1 MLKSAGVDRQGG
13 SIGRRTPQSQ
23 GVGAS
28 DAGRRVRRVHAA
40 AFNALAGG
48 EGILNWLR
56 CFAAAALVC
65 AASLTQ
71 AQAVEVKIGFVNM
84 DRLLREAAPAVRAL
98 KKLEKEFAPR
108 DQELQKMAKQ
118 GKDLQTQLEK
128 EGVTMAESD
137 RRNKEA
143 DLARINRDLQ
153 RMQREFR
160 EDLNL
165 RRNEETS
172 QLLERANRVIQQ
184 IGEGEKYDLILTDAV
199 AAFRS
204 PRIDITDK
212 VLKAL
217 ADK

>member
-1 MLKSAGVDRQGG
+1 MAQGDKTLKRIHFLLVGLMLIS
-13 SIGRRTPQSQ
+13 
-23 GVGAS
+23 
-28 DAGRRVRRVHAA
+28 AA
-40 AFNALAGG
+40 A
-48 EGILNWLR
+48 
-56 CFAAAALVC
+56 
-65 AASLTQ
+65 S
-71 AQAVEVKIGFVNM
+71 AQGNDFRVGFVSTE
-84 DRLLREAAPAVRAL
+84 RLFREAAPAVRAL
-98 KKLEKEFAPR
+98 KKLEKEFQPR

-118 GKDLQTQLEK
+118 AKDLQTQLEK
-128 EGVTMAESD
+128 DGVTMAESE

-165 RRNEETS
+165 RKNEELA
-172 QLLERANRVIQQ
+172 QVLERANKVIAE
-184 IGEGEKYDLILTDAV
+184 IAEKEKYDLILQEAV
-199 AAFRS
+199 YRS

>member
-1 MLKSAGVDRQGG
+1 MAQGDKTLKRIHFLLAGLMLIS
-13 SIGRRTPQSQ
+13 
-23 GVGAS
+23 
-28 DAGRRVRRVHAA
+28 AA
-40 AFNALAGG
+40 AY
-48 EGILNWLR
+48 
-56 CFAAAALVC
+56 
-65 AASLTQ
+65 
-71 AQAVEVKIGFVNM
+71 AQGNDFRVGFVSTE
-84 DRLLREAAPAVRAL
+84 RLFREAAPAVRAL
-98 KKLEKEFAPR
+98 KKLEKEFQPR

-118 GKDLQTQLEK
+118 AKDLQTQLEK
-128 EGVTMAESD
+128 DGVTMAESE

-165 RRNEETS
+165 RKNEELA
-172 QLLERANRVIQQ
+172 QVLERANKVIAE
-184 IGEGEKYDLILTDAV
+184 IAEKEKYDLILQEAV
-199 AAFRS
+199 YRS

>member
-1 MLKSAGVDRQGG
+1 
-13 SIGRRTPQSQ
+13 
-23 GVGAS
+23 
-28 DAGRRVRRVHAA
+28 
-40 AFNALAGG
+40 
-48 EGILNWLR
+48 LNWLR
-56 CFAAAALVC
+56 CFIAAALVC

>member
-1 MLKSAGVDRQGG
+1 MPTATGRVSGRYRPWVAFER
-13 SIGRRTPQSQ
+13 GRRQVS
-23 GVGAS
+23 
-28 DAGRRVRRVHAA
+28 
-40 AFNALAGG
+40 ALAGG
-48 EGILNWLR
+48 DCILNWLR
-56 CFAAAALVC
+56 CFVGAVLLC
-65 AASLTQ
+65 TASLGQ
-71 AQAVEVKIGFVNM
+71 AQANDVKIGFVNM
-84 DRLLREAAPAVRAL
+84 DRLLREAAPAIRAL

-108 DQELQKMAKQ
+108 DQELQKLVKQ

-137 RRNKEA
+137 RRSKEA

-165 RRNEETS
+165 RRNEETA

-204 PRIDITDK
+204 SRIDITDK